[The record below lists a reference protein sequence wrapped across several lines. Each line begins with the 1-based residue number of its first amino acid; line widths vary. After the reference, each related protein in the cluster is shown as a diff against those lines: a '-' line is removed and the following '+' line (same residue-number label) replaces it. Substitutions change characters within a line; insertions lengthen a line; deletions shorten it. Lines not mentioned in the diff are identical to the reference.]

1 MKIYINNFNLDILND
16 ISELF
21 KNKLV
26 NAKNFIRLYTN
37 EGIYC
42 IEDRNVYRLEVV
54 DKDIKKYEKYFNNF
68 TLILDP
74 SYFNKNIAFSIHGDI
89 HESFNVKEYYYKM
102 NHNSNISL
110 VIKYNCKKT
119 QFIPNDIYFEINRE
133 IDINDILIKKE
144 IIEFLSLLN

>member
-21 KNKLV
+21 KDKLV
-26 NAKNFIRLYTN
+26 IEKNFIRLYTN

-42 IEDRNVYRLEVV
+42 IEDRDVYRLEVV
-54 DKDIKKYEKYFNNF
+54 DKDIKKYEKYFNDF
-68 TLILDP
+68 TLILDT
-74 SYFNKNIAFSIHGDI
+74 SYFNKNIVSSIHGDI

-119 QFIPNDIYFEINRE
+119 QLIPNDIYFEINRE